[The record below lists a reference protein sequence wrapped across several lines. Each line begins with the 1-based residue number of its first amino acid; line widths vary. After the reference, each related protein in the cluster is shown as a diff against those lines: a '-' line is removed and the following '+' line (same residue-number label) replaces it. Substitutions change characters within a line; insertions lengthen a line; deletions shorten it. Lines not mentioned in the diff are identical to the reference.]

1 MSEQSH
7 LLRLPSELRIKI
19 YELILAFN
27 RPIKLRQTIAG
38 SENTN
43 ILRTSKQIYEE
54 SLPVLFDINTVA
66 VTLNDFCERTDSSLR
81 CPVPTKRIRH
91 MLVTSFGESIACN
104 FLLDRCSI
112 CDITTEGFLGK
123 IDSMSQLRSVVVEYQ
138 THIGNFTR
146 FKSFINQE
154 TCGEL
159 RCTALGT
166 YVLRSRLRQDI
177 EVTFHHAPLARIWPR
192 AVALADSARD
202 ERQEVETLTELR
214 EIDHD
219 IPDKVWLL
227 LCTKKYGAAD
237 QYWGAVPR
245 AWQKLDAQEASDDD
259 EYCQNLD
266 GLTEAVQ
273 SYLAI
278 QTVHQARRL
287 LIALKGEW
295 TNSTAV

>member
-1 MSEQSH
+1 MSAQSH

-38 SENTN
+38 SQNTN
-43 ILRTSKQIYEE
+43 VLRTNRQVYEE
-54 SLPVLFDINTVA
+54 SLP
-66 VTLNDFCERTDSSLR
+66 
-81 CPVPTKRIRH
+81 
-91 MLVTSFGESIACN
+91 
-104 FLLDRCSI
+104 
-112 CDITTEGFLGK
+112 
-123 IDSMSQLRSVVVEYQ
+123 LRSVVVEYQ

-154 TCGEL
+154 THGEL
-159 RCTALGT
+159 KCTALGT
-166 YVLRSRLRQDI
+166 YVLRNRLREDV
-177 EVTFHHAPLARIWPR
+177 EVTFHHAPLSRIWPR

-219 IPDKVWLL
+219 IPDKIWLL

-237 QYWGAVPR
+237 QYWGAVSK
-245 AWQKLDAQEASDDD
+245 AWQKLDAQEASDVD

-287 LIALKGEW
+287 LIALKGDW
-295 TNSTAV
+295 NNHTTV

>member
-1 MSEQSH
+1 
-7 LLRLPSELRIKI
+7 
-19 YELILAFN
+19 
-27 RPIKLRQTIAG
+27 
-38 SENTN
+38 
-43 ILRTSKQIYEE
+43 
-54 SLPVLFDINTVA
+54 
-66 VTLNDFCERTDSSLR
+66 
-81 CPVPTKRIRH
+81 
-91 MLVTSFGESIACN
+91 
-104 FLLDRCSI
+104 
-112 CDITTEGFLGK
+112 
-123 IDSMSQLRSVVVEYQ
+123 MSQLRSVVVEYQ

-154 TCGEL
+154 THGEL

-166 YVLRSRLRQDI
+166 LRKDM

-192 AVALADSARD
+192 AVALAERSRD
-202 ERQEVETLTELR
+202 ERHEVEALTELR

-237 QYWGAVPR
+237 QYWGAVSK
-245 AWQKLDAQEASDDD
+245 AWQKLDAQEANEDD

-287 LIALKGEW
+287 LAALKGEW
-295 TNSTAV
+295 MNQTTI